1 MRRAQ
6 SVPTPNL
13 TVERS
18 TVKITGEMTHP
29 RPSSDPTY
37 SVNELAD
44 HAGVTRRTVH
54 YYIAQGLLPAA
65 GTEGPGTR
73 YRRGHLD
80 RLMLI
85 RELQR
90 EHLPLSEI
98 RQRLE
103 RLNDDQ
109 VADLLATGDM
119 LPEPKGTAFDY
130 IQSVL
135 AGTARRSFSLPPPP
149 RPPSTPPIAAMVA
162 PPAPGQASPTTIAR
176 AAAERPPAEPAQIQ
190 SLQEAPPASAGTG
203 APNSNRSQWERI
215 ALNPDVEL
223 HVRRPLG
230 RIQNRAVDR
239 LIALARQLLEE
250 GQQ

>member
-1 MRRAQ
+1 
-6 SVPTPNL
+6 
-13 TVERS
+13 
-18 TVKITGEMTHP
+18 MTH
-29 RPSSDPTY
+29 RGPSSDPTY

-44 HAGVTRRTVH
+44 QAGVTRRTVH

-80 RLMLI
+80 RLTLI

-130 IQSVL
+130 VQSVL
-135 AGTARRSFSLPPPP
+135 AGTARRSFSLPLPPQPAGPPP
-149 RPPSTPPIAAMVA
+149 VAAMA
-162 PPAPGQASPTTIAR
+162 APPAPGQASPPAPGQASPTTIVR
-176 AAAERPPAEPAQIQ
+176 AAAKRPPAEPAQIQ
-190 SLQEAPPASAGTG
+190 SLQEAPPASPGTA